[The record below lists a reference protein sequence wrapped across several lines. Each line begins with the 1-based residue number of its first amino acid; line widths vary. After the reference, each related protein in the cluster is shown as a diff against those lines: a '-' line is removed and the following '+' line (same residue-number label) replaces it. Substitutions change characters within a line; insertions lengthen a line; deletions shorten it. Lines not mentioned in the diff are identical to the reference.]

1 MDILGNYVN
10 IDQQKV
16 IDEINEMQSDH
27 YPEKI

>member
-16 IDEINEMQSDH
+16 IGEMNEMQSDQ
-27 YPEKI
+27 YQEKI

>member
-1 MDILGNYVN
+1 MNILGNYVN

-16 IDEINEMQSDH
+16 IDKINEMQSDH